1 MTLQNPF
8 IDFDCAITINGN
20 KEVNC
25 RQEAIATIKNNGTF
39 FNNQL
44 YLLVDGNVMGGRF
57 FEIAPDGSAE
67 LDMSFIPRETG
78 EKEIAFA
85 YKETYYDE
93 GQKLWVD
100 NYQEIGKTTVTFN
113 AAKTNE
119 LKISNGMVLNADAIG
134 NINSNVAK
142 LRFEARNAKTT
153 SEYYDNI
160 CVRVQRSYGCISANW
175 LMHGEG
181 EMLVVEEPTEQGD
194 ANGTLAA
201 KNETIA
207 TLKAQ
212 LKDKDALLADK
223 DGRIAD
229 KQALIDNLQEQV
241 ADLRRQLAAYRSKEL
256 MGDLPF
262 KLGKVGEGDL
272 PSAGE

>member
-1 MTLQNPF
+1 M
-8 IDFDCAITINGN
+8 DK
-20 KEVNC
+20 KE
-25 RQEAIATIKNNGTF
+25 R
-39 FNNQL
+39 
-44 YLLVDGNVMGGRF
+44 M
-57 FEIAPDGSAE
+57 
-67 LDMSFIPRETG
+67 
-78 EKEIAFA
+78 
-85 YKETYYDE
+85 
-93 GQKLWVD
+93 
-100 NYQEIGKTTVTFN
+100 N
-113 AAKTNE
+113 AAFNYLRDHGYLHTQKD
-119 LKISNGMVLNADAIG
+119 MADAIG
-134 NINSNVAK
+134 STAPNVSRMLK
-142 LRFEARNAKTT
+142 GDPKVLT
-153 SEYYDNI
+153 DNI

-181 EMLVVEEPTEQGD
+181 EMLIAEEPTGQGD
-194 ANGTLAA
+194 PTLAA

-241 ADLRRQLAAYRSKEL
+241 ADLRRQLASYRSKEL

-272 PSAGE
+272 PSAGK

>member
-1 MTLQNPF
+1 M
-8 IDFDCAITINGN
+8 DK
-20 KEVNC
+20 KE
-25 RQEAIATIKNNGTF
+25 R
-39 FNNQL
+39 
-44 YLLVDGNVMGGRF
+44 M
-57 FEIAPDGSAE
+57 
-67 LDMSFIPRETG
+67 
-78 EKEIAFA
+78 
-85 YKETYYDE
+85 
-93 GQKLWVD
+93 
-100 NYQEIGKTTVTFN
+100 N
-113 AAKTNE
+113 AAFNYLRDHGYLHTQKD
-119 LKISNGMVLNADAIG
+119 MADAIG
-134 NINSNVAK
+134 STAPNVSRMLK
-142 LRFEARNAKTT
+142 GDPKVLT
-153 SEYYDNI
+153 DNI

-194 ANGTLAA
+194 PTLAA
-201 KNETIA
+201 KNEIIA

-241 ADLRRQLAAYRSKEL
+241 ADLRRQLAAYRSKEM

-272 PSAGE
+272 PSAGK

>member
-1 MTLQNPF
+1 M
-8 IDFDCAITINGN
+8 
-20 KEVNC
+20 
-25 RQEAIATIKNNGTF
+25 
-39 FNNQL
+39 
-44 YLLVDGNVMGGRF
+44 
-57 FEIAPDGSAE
+57 
-67 LDMSFIPRETG
+67 
-78 EKEIAFA
+78 
-85 YKETYYDE
+85 
-93 GQKLWVD
+93 
-100 NYQEIGKTTVTFN
+100 N
-113 AAKTNE
+113 AAFNYLRDHGYLHTQKD
-119 LKISNGMVLNADAIG
+119 MADAIG
-134 NINSNVAK
+134 STAPNVSRMLK
-142 LRFEARNAKTT
+142 GDPKVLT
-153 SEYYDNI
+153 DNI

-181 EMLVVEEPTEQGD
+181 EMLVVDEPTEQGD
-194 ANGTLAA
+194 PTLAA

-207 TLKAQ
+207 TLRAQ

>member
-1 MTLQNPF
+1 M
-8 IDFDCAITINGN
+8 DK
-20 KEVNC
+20 KE
-25 RQEAIATIKNNGTF
+25 R
-39 FNNQL
+39 
-44 YLLVDGNVMGGRF
+44 M
-57 FEIAPDGSAE
+57 
-67 LDMSFIPRETG
+67 
-78 EKEIAFA
+78 
-85 YKETYYDE
+85 
-93 GQKLWVD
+93 
-100 NYQEIGKTTVTFN
+100 N
-113 AAKTNE
+113 AAFNYLRDHGYLHTQKD
-119 LKISNGMVLNADAIG
+119 MADAIG
-134 NINSNVAK
+134 STAPNVSRMLK
-142 LRFEARNAKTT
+142 GDPKVLT
-153 SEYYDNI
+153 DNI

-181 EMLVVEEPTEQGD
+181 EMLVVDEPTEQGD
-194 ANGTLAA
+194 PTLAA

-207 TLKAQ
+207 TLRAQ

-241 ADLRRQLAAYRSKEL
+241 ADLRRQLAACRSKEM

>member
-1 MTLQNPF
+1 M
-8 IDFDCAITINGN
+8 
-20 KEVNC
+20 
-25 RQEAIATIKNNGTF
+25 
-39 FNNQL
+39 
-44 YLLVDGNVMGGRF
+44 
-57 FEIAPDGSAE
+57 
-67 LDMSFIPRETG
+67 
-78 EKEIAFA
+78 
-85 YKETYYDE
+85 
-93 GQKLWVD
+93 
-100 NYQEIGKTTVTFN
+100 N
-113 AAKTNE
+113 AAFNYLRDHGYLHTQKD
-119 LKISNGMVLNADAIG
+119 MADAIG
-134 NINSNVAK
+134 STAPNVSRMLK
-142 LRFEARNAKTT
+142 GDPKVLT
-153 SEYYDNI
+153 DNI

-194 ANGTLAA
+194 PTLAA

-272 PSAGE
+272 PSAGK

>member
-1 MTLQNPF
+1 M
-8 IDFDCAITINGN
+8 DK
-20 KEVNC
+20 KE
-25 RQEAIATIKNNGTF
+25 R
-39 FNNQL
+39 
-44 YLLVDGNVMGGRF
+44 M
-57 FEIAPDGSAE
+57 
-67 LDMSFIPRETG
+67 
-78 EKEIAFA
+78 
-85 YKETYYDE
+85 
-93 GQKLWVD
+93 
-100 NYQEIGKTTVTFN
+100 N
-113 AAKTNE
+113 AAFNYLRDHGYLHTQKD
-119 LKISNGMVLNADAIG
+119 MADAIG
-134 NINSNVAK
+134 STAPNVSRMLK
-142 LRFEARNAKTT
+142 GDPKVLT
-153 SEYYDNI
+153 DNI

-181 EMLVVEEPTEQGD
+181 EMLVVDEPTEQGD
-194 ANGTLAA
+194 PTLAA

-241 ADLRRQLAAYRSKEL
+241 ADLRRQLAAYRSKEM

-272 PSAGE
+272 PSAGK

>member
-1 MTLQNPF
+1 M
-8 IDFDCAITINGN
+8 DK
-20 KEVNC
+20 KE
-25 RQEAIATIKNNGTF
+25 R
-39 FNNQL
+39 
-44 YLLVDGNVMGGRF
+44 M
-57 FEIAPDGSAE
+57 
-67 LDMSFIPRETG
+67 
-78 EKEIAFA
+78 
-85 YKETYYDE
+85 
-93 GQKLWVD
+93 
-100 NYQEIGKTTVTFN
+100 N
-113 AAKTNE
+113 AAFNYLRDHGYLHTQKD
-119 LKISNGMVLNADAIG
+119 MADAIG
-134 NINSNVAK
+134 STAPNVSRMLK
-142 LRFEARNAKTT
+142 GDPKVLT
-153 SEYYDNI
+153 DNI

-194 ANGTLAA
+194 PTLAA

-262 KLGKVGEGDL
+262 KLGKVGDGDL

>member
-1 MTLQNPF
+1 M
-8 IDFDCAITINGN
+8 DK
-20 KEVNC
+20 KE
-25 RQEAIATIKNNGTF
+25 R
-39 FNNQL
+39 
-44 YLLVDGNVMGGRF
+44 M
-57 FEIAPDGSAE
+57 
-67 LDMSFIPRETG
+67 
-78 EKEIAFA
+78 
-85 YKETYYDE
+85 
-93 GQKLWVD
+93 
-100 NYQEIGKTTVTFN
+100 N
-113 AAKTNE
+113 AAFNYLRDHGYLHTQKD
-119 LKISNGMVLNADAIG
+119 MADAIG
-134 NINSNVAK
+134 STAPNVSRMLK
-142 LRFEARNAKTT
+142 GDPKVLT
-153 SEYYDNI
+153 DNI

-194 ANGTLAA
+194 AKGTIAA
-201 KNETIA
+201 KNEIIA
-207 TLKAQ
+207 TLRAQ

>member
-1 MTLQNPF
+1 M
-8 IDFDCAITINGN
+8 DK
-20 KEVNC
+20 KE
-25 RQEAIATIKNNGTF
+25 R
-39 FNNQL
+39 
-44 YLLVDGNVMGGRF
+44 M
-57 FEIAPDGSAE
+57 
-67 LDMSFIPRETG
+67 
-78 EKEIAFA
+78 
-85 YKETYYDE
+85 
-93 GQKLWVD
+93 
-100 NYQEIGKTTVTFN
+100 N
-113 AAKTNE
+113 AAFNYLRDHGYLHTQKD
-119 LKISNGMVLNADAIG
+119 MADAIG
-134 NINSNVAK
+134 STAPNVSRMLK
-142 LRFEARNAKTT
+142 GDPKVLT
-153 SEYYDNI
+153 DNI

-181 EMLVVEEPTEQGD
+181 EMLVVEEPTEQDD
-194 ANGTLAA
+194 ARGTIAA

-207 TLKAQ
+207 TLRAQ

-272 PSAGE
+272 PSAGK

>member
-1 MTLQNPF
+1 M
-8 IDFDCAITINGN
+8 DK
-20 KEVNC
+20 KE
-25 RQEAIATIKNNGTF
+25 R
-39 FNNQL
+39 
-44 YLLVDGNVMGGRF
+44 M
-57 FEIAPDGSAE
+57 
-67 LDMSFIPRETG
+67 
-78 EKEIAFA
+78 
-85 YKETYYDE
+85 
-93 GQKLWVD
+93 
-100 NYQEIGKTTVTFN
+100 N
-113 AAKTNE
+113 AAFNYLRDHGYLHTQKD
-119 LKISNGMVLNADAIG
+119 MADAIG
-134 NINSNVAK
+134 STAPNVSRMLK
-142 LRFEARNAKTT
+142 GDPKVLT
-153 SEYYDNI
+153 DNI

-194 ANGTLAA
+194 PTLAA

-272 PSAGE
+272 PSAGK

>member
-1 MTLQNPF
+1 M
-8 IDFDCAITINGN
+8 
-20 KEVNC
+20 
-25 RQEAIATIKNNGTF
+25 
-39 FNNQL
+39 
-44 YLLVDGNVMGGRF
+44 
-57 FEIAPDGSAE
+57 
-67 LDMSFIPRETG
+67 
-78 EKEIAFA
+78 
-85 YKETYYDE
+85 
-93 GQKLWVD
+93 
-100 NYQEIGKTTVTFN
+100 N
-113 AAKTNE
+113 AAFNYLRDHGYLHTQKD
-119 LKISNGMVLNADAIG
+119 MADAIG
-134 NINSNVAK
+134 STAPNVSRMLK
-142 LRFEARNAKTT
+142 GDPKVLT
-153 SEYYDNI
+153 DNI

-194 ANGTLAA
+194 AKGTLAA

-241 ADLRRQLAAYRSKEL
+241 ADLRQQLAAYRSKEL

-272 PSAGE
+272 PSAGK

>member
-1 MTLQNPF
+1 M
-8 IDFDCAITINGN
+8 DK
-20 KEVNC
+20 KE
-25 RQEAIATIKNNGTF
+25 R
-39 FNNQL
+39 
-44 YLLVDGNVMGGRF
+44 M
-57 FEIAPDGSAE
+57 
-67 LDMSFIPRETG
+67 
-78 EKEIAFA
+78 
-85 YKETYYDE
+85 
-93 GQKLWVD
+93 
-100 NYQEIGKTTVTFN
+100 N
-113 AAKTNE
+113 AAFNYLRDHGYLHTQKD
-119 LKISNGMVLNADAIG
+119 LADAIG
-134 NINSNVAK
+134 STAPNVSRMLK
-142 LRFEARNAKTT
+142 GDPKVLT
-153 SEYYDNI
+153 DNI

-181 EMLVVEEPTEQGD
+181 EMLVVDEPTEQGD
-194 ANGTLAA
+194 AKGTLAA

>member
-1 MTLQNPF
+1 M
-8 IDFDCAITINGN
+8 DK
-20 KEVNC
+20 KE
-25 RQEAIATIKNNGTF
+25 R
-39 FNNQL
+39 
-44 YLLVDGNVMGGRF
+44 M
-57 FEIAPDGSAE
+57 
-67 LDMSFIPRETG
+67 
-78 EKEIAFA
+78 
-85 YKETYYDE
+85 
-93 GQKLWVD
+93 
-100 NYQEIGKTTVTFN
+100 N
-113 AAKTNE
+113 AAFNYLRDHGYLHTQKD
-119 LKISNGMVLNADAIG
+119 MADAIG
-134 NINSNVAK
+134 STAPNVSRMLK
-142 LRFEARNAKTT
+142 GDPKVLT
-153 SEYYDNI
+153 DNI

-181 EMLVVEEPTEQGD
+181 EMLVADEPTDQGD
-194 ANGTLAA
+194 AKGTIAA

-212 LKDKDALLADK
+212 LRDKDATIASKDALLADK

-262 KLGKVGEGDL
+262 KIGKVGEGDL

>member
-1 MTLQNPF
+1 M
-8 IDFDCAITINGN
+8 DK
-20 KEVNC
+20 KE
-25 RQEAIATIKNNGTF
+25 R
-39 FNNQL
+39 
-44 YLLVDGNVMGGRF
+44 M
-57 FEIAPDGSAE
+57 
-67 LDMSFIPRETG
+67 
-78 EKEIAFA
+78 
-85 YKETYYDE
+85 
-93 GQKLWVD
+93 
-100 NYQEIGKTTVTFN
+100 N
-113 AAKTNE
+113 AAFNYLRDHGYLHTQKD
-119 LKISNGMVLNADAIG
+119 MADAIG
-134 NINSNVAK
+134 STAPNVSRMLK
-142 LRFEARNAKTT
+142 GDPKVLT
-153 SEYYDNI
+153 DNI

-181 EMLVVEEPTEQGD
+181 EMLVVDEPTEQGD
-194 ANGTLAA
+194 PTLAA
-201 KNETIA
+201 KNEIIA

-241 ADLRRQLAAYRSKEL
+241 ADLRRQLAAYRSKEM

>member
-1 MTLQNPF
+1 M
-8 IDFDCAITINGN
+8 
-20 KEVNC
+20 
-25 RQEAIATIKNNGTF
+25 
-39 FNNQL
+39 
-44 YLLVDGNVMGGRF
+44 
-57 FEIAPDGSAE
+57 
-67 LDMSFIPRETG
+67 
-78 EKEIAFA
+78 
-85 YKETYYDE
+85 
-93 GQKLWVD
+93 
-100 NYQEIGKTTVTFN
+100 N
-113 AAKTNE
+113 AAFNYLRDHGYLHTQKD
-119 LKISNGMVLNADAIG
+119 MADAIG
-134 NINSNVAK
+134 STAPNVSRMLK
-142 LRFEARNAKTT
+142 GDPKVLT
-153 SEYYDNI
+153 DNI

-181 EMLVVEEPTEQGD
+181 EMLVVDEPTEQGD
-194 ANGTLAA
+194 PTLAA

-241 ADLRRQLAAYRSKEL
+241 ADLRRQLAAYRSKEM

>member
-1 MTLQNPF
+1 M
-8 IDFDCAITINGN
+8 DK
-20 KEVNC
+20 KE
-25 RQEAIATIKNNGTF
+25 R
-39 FNNQL
+39 
-44 YLLVDGNVMGGRF
+44 M
-57 FEIAPDGSAE
+57 
-67 LDMSFIPRETG
+67 
-78 EKEIAFA
+78 
-85 YKETYYDE
+85 
-93 GQKLWVD
+93 
-100 NYQEIGKTTVTFN
+100 N
-113 AAKTNE
+113 AAFNYLRDHGYLHTQKD
-119 LKISNGMVLNADAIG
+119 MADAIG
-134 NINSNVAK
+134 STAPNVSRMLK
-142 LRFEARNAKTT
+142 GDPKVLT
-153 SEYYDNI
+153 DNI

-194 ANGTLAA
+194 AKGTLAA

>member
-1 MTLQNPF
+1 M
-8 IDFDCAITINGN
+8 
-20 KEVNC
+20 
-25 RQEAIATIKNNGTF
+25 
-39 FNNQL
+39 
-44 YLLVDGNVMGGRF
+44 
-57 FEIAPDGSAE
+57 
-67 LDMSFIPRETG
+67 
-78 EKEIAFA
+78 
-85 YKETYYDE
+85 
-93 GQKLWVD
+93 
-100 NYQEIGKTTVTFN
+100 N
-113 AAKTNE
+113 AAFNYLRDHGYLHTQKD
-119 LKISNGMVLNADAIG
+119 MADAIG
-134 NINSNVAK
+134 STAPNVSRMLK
-142 LRFEARNAKTT
+142 GDPKVLT
-153 SEYYDNI
+153 DNI

-194 ANGTLAA
+194 AKGTLAA

>member
-1 MTLQNPF
+1 M
-8 IDFDCAITINGN
+8 
-20 KEVNC
+20 
-25 RQEAIATIKNNGTF
+25 
-39 FNNQL
+39 
-44 YLLVDGNVMGGRF
+44 
-57 FEIAPDGSAE
+57 
-67 LDMSFIPRETG
+67 
-78 EKEIAFA
+78 
-85 YKETYYDE
+85 
-93 GQKLWVD
+93 
-100 NYQEIGKTTVTFN
+100 N
-113 AAKTNE
+113 AAFNYLRDHGYLHTQKD
-119 LKISNGMVLNADAIG
+119 MADAIG
-134 NINSNVAK
+134 STAPNVSRMLK
-142 LRFEARNAKTT
+142 GDPKVLT
-153 SEYYDNI
+153 DNI

-181 EMLVVEEPTEQGD
+181 EMLVVDEPTEQGD
-194 ANGTLAA
+194 PTLTA

>member
-1 MTLQNPF
+1 M
-8 IDFDCAITINGN
+8 DK
-20 KEVNC
+20 KE
-25 RQEAIATIKNNGTF
+25 R
-39 FNNQL
+39 
-44 YLLVDGNVMGGRF
+44 M
-57 FEIAPDGSAE
+57 
-67 LDMSFIPRETG
+67 
-78 EKEIAFA
+78 
-85 YKETYYDE
+85 
-93 GQKLWVD
+93 
-100 NYQEIGKTTVTFN
+100 N
-113 AAKTNE
+113 AAFNYLRDHGYLHTQKD
-119 LKISNGMVLNADAIG
+119 MADAIG
-134 NINSNVAK
+134 STAPNVSRMLK
-142 LRFEARNAKTT
+142 GDPKVLT
-153 SEYYDNI
+153 DNI

-194 ANGTLAA
+194 PTLAA

-241 ADLRRQLAAYRSKEL
+241 ADLKRQLAVYRSKEL

>member
-1 MTLQNPF
+1 M
-8 IDFDCAITINGN
+8 
-20 KEVNC
+20 
-25 RQEAIATIKNNGTF
+25 
-39 FNNQL
+39 
-44 YLLVDGNVMGGRF
+44 
-57 FEIAPDGSAE
+57 
-67 LDMSFIPRETG
+67 
-78 EKEIAFA
+78 
-85 YKETYYDE
+85 
-93 GQKLWVD
+93 
-100 NYQEIGKTTVTFN
+100 N
-113 AAKTNE
+113 AAFNYLRDHGYLHTQKD
-119 LKISNGMVLNADAIG
+119 MADAIG
-134 NINSNVAK
+134 STAPNVSRMLK
-142 LRFEARNAKTT
+142 GDPKVLT
-153 SEYYDNI
+153 DNI

-194 ANGTLAA
+194 PTLAA

-241 ADLRRQLAAYRSKEL
+241 ADLKRQLAVYRSKEL

>member
-1 MTLQNPF
+1 M
-8 IDFDCAITINGN
+8 DK
-20 KEVNC
+20 KE
-25 RQEAIATIKNNGTF
+25 R
-39 FNNQL
+39 
-44 YLLVDGNVMGGRF
+44 M
-57 FEIAPDGSAE
+57 
-67 LDMSFIPRETG
+67 
-78 EKEIAFA
+78 
-85 YKETYYDE
+85 
-93 GQKLWVD
+93 
-100 NYQEIGKTTVTFN
+100 N
-113 AAKTNE
+113 AAFNYLRDHGYLHTQKD
-119 LKISNGMVLNADAIG
+119 MADAIG
-134 NINSNVAK
+134 STAPNVSRMLK
-142 LRFEARNAKTT
+142 GDPKVLT
-153 SEYYDNI
+153 DNI

-181 EMLVVEEPTEQGD
+181 EMLVVDEPTEQGD
-194 ANGTLAA
+194 PTLAA

-207 TLKAQ
+207 TLRAQ

-241 ADLRRQLAAYRSKEL
+241 ADLRRQLATYRSKEM